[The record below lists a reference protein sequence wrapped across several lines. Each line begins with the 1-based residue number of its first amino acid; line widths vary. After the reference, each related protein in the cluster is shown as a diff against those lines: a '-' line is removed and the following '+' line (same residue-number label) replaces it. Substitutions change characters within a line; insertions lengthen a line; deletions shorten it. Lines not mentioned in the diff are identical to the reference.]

1 MQPHSAAL
9 EQYVQ
14 ELATQFVL
22 GDQDDRATSVA
33 QMLGTLSRISEAA
46 RAAGSDAVVA
56 ASGELIRKLQVANG
70 GGPPRKDLQSGIE
83 ALQRAVTAA
92 TPSAPASSGLGSLAQ
107 DLELISDFI
116 VEARE
121 HLNNVETQLLAIEQ
135 DPSKTAPLQSL
146 FRSFH
151 TIKGLAGFLEF
162 HEVQRVCHE
171 VETLLDRARNNELAI
186 TPEIA
191 DLLLE
196 SQDYLTREIG
206 QIENCALGKGVR
218 SPANPAALLEKVRA
232 VLEGRPLIAPEEG
245 PAAEAAPEPAPA
257 ALFNPVQPEP
267 ETQKQ
272 AQPQQDQPR
281 DEAPVQPQSTGPTPA
296 ADSKRPAEAPAAAA
310 ASGAQQQPRADRLVK
325 VDTGKLDYL
334 VDMVGE
340 LVVAQSLIRHD
351 PAFKSTTDMRLQKN
365 LLQLGRITDEVQ
377 RASMAMRMVPIGQLF
392 QKMDRLIRDLSRK
405 SGKKIE
411 LETQGRE
418 IEMDRNMVEELG
430 DPLMHMV
437 RNAVDHGIETSE
449 ERGKSGK
456 AAVAKVRLRAQ
467 HQAGQILITVSD
479 DGRGINRQKILEKAI
494 RMGLVETGGSL
505 TDNEVFHLIFEPG
518 FSTAEKVTDLSG
530 RGVGMDV
537 VKKQIHK
544 LRGRIEI
551 ASRPGQGTDFMMK
564 LPLTLA
570 IIDGLIV
577 KVGDERFIV
586 PLASVREVLQPR
598 EGMITT
604 MENRAEVAVVRD
616 HLFPIVR
623 LHQRFGIQPKSRD
636 LMEGL
641 LMLLETHGRTY
652 SLAVDE
658 LIGKQEVVIKT
669 LGETFR
675 DIPGVAGGAILGD
688 GRVGLILDVDGL
700 YKGSR
705 NA

>member
-1 MQPHSAAL
+1 MQPQTAVL

-22 GDQDDRATSVA
+22 GGDQEDGPAAIA
-33 QMLGTLSRISEAA
+33 QMLKTLSRISETA
-46 RAAGSDAVVA
+46 RSVGSQAVVE
-56 ASGELIRKLQVANG
+56 ASGQLARRLESANG
-70 GGPPRKDLQSGIE
+70 GAPPRKEVQSGIE
-83 ALQRAVTAA
+83 ALQHAIAA
-92 TPSAPASSGLGSLAQ
+92 AASPAPAASSLASLAQ
-107 DLELISDFI
+107 DLELVSDFI

-135 DPSKTAPLQSL
+135 DPSQSAPLQSL

-162 HEVQRVCHE
+162 HEVQEVCHE
-171 VETLLDRARNNELAI
+171 VETLLDRARNNELEI
-186 TPEIA
+186 TPEIT

-196 SQDYLTREIG
+196 SLDYLTREIG
-206 QIENCALGKGVR
+206 RIENSALGKGVAA
-218 SPANPAALLEKVRA
+218 PADPAALLEKVRS
-232 VLEGRPLIAPEEG
+232 VLEGRAPSE
-245 PAAEAAPEPAPA
+245 PPQADTAVAAPEPEPVAPPESVLAAPSGDATKAADGPPA
-257 ALFNPVQPEP
+257 AAPPVSSS
-267 ETQKQ
+267 
-272 AQPQQDQPR
+272 AS
-281 DEAPVQPQSTGPTPA
+281 STTTKTMNGTN
-296 ADSKRPAEAPAAAA
+296 SAPAAANGTN
-310 ASGAQQQPRADRLVK
+310 GAQQVRADRLVK

-365 LLQLGRITDEVQ
+365 LVQLGRITDEVQ

-411 LETQGRE
+411 LETHGRD

-437 RNAVDHGIETSE
+437 RNAVDHGIENAE
-449 ERGKSGK
+449 ERAASGK
-456 AAVAKVRLRAQ
+456 PAVAKVRLRAQ

-494 RMGLVETGGSL
+494 RMGLVESGGSL
-505 TDNEVFHLIFEPG
+505 NDNEVFHLIFEPG
-518 FSTAEKVTDLSG
+518 FSTADKVTDLSG

-551 ASRPGQGTDFMMK
+551 ASRPGQGTDFAMK

-577 KVGDERFIV
+577 KVGEERFIV

-604 MENRAEVAVVRD
+604 MENRAEVAVVRE

-623 LHQRFGIQPKSRD
+623 LHQRFDVKPKSTN
-636 LMEGL
+636 LMDGL

-675 DIPGVAGGAILGD
+675 DVPGVAGGAILGD

>member
-1 MQPHSAAL
+1 MQPETAAL

-22 GDQDDRATSVA
+22 GGDQEDGPHSIA
-33 QMLGTLSRISEAA
+33 QMLSTLGRISETA
-46 RAAGSDAVVA
+46 RAAGLQTVVD
-56 ASGELIRKLQVANG
+56 ASGELARKLQPARRGKAGRAATQKNRG
-70 GGPPRKDLQSGIE
+70 ATQSGIE
-83 ALQRAVTAA
+83 ALQRAISALSRA
-92 TPSAPASSGLGSLAQ
+92 PSSFGSLAQ
-107 DLELISDFI
+107 DRDLVSDFI

-121 HLNNVETQLLAIEQ
+121 HLGNVESQLLLIEQ
-135 DPSKTAPLQSL
+135 DPSQTAAPQSL

-162 HEVQRVCHE
+162 HEVQAICHE
-171 VETLLDRARNNELAI
+171 VETLLDRARNNELDITSAI
-186 TPEIA
+186 T

-196 SQDYLTREIG
+196 SADYLTREIG
-206 QIENCALGKGVR
+206 RIEHCILGNGTAA
-218 SPANPAALLEKVRA
+218 PADPAALLEKLRA
-232 VLEGRPLIAPEEG
+232 VLERGTPDPETASSTPVSAAP
-245 PAAEAAPEPAPA
+245 AAPENA
-257 ALFNPVQPEP
+257 AI
-267 ETQKQ
+267 
-272 AQPQQDQPR
+272 
-281 DEAPVQPQSTGPTPA
+281 
-296 ADSKRPAEAPAAAA
+296 A
-310 ASGAQQQPRADRLVK
+310 ASPAKNNGNNGKQVRGDRLVK

-351 PAFKSTTDMRLQKN
+351 PAFKSTTDMRLQRN

-405 SGKKIE
+405 HGKKIE
-411 LETQGRE
+411 LETHGRD
-418 IEMDRNMVEELG
+418 IEMDRNLVEELG

-437 RNAVDHGIETSE
+437 RNAVDHGIETAA
-449 ERGKSGK
+449 ERLASGK
-456 AAVAKVRLRAQ
+456 PPVAKVCLSAQ

-479 DGRGINRQKILEKAI
+479 DGRGINRQRIFDKAV
-494 RMGLVETGGSL
+494 RMGLVDPGASL
-505 TDNEVFHLIFEPG
+505 TDRDVFHLIFEPG

-551 ASRPGQGTDFMMK
+551 ASRPGQGTDFLLK

-577 KVGDERFIV
+577 KVGSERFIV

-616 HLFPIVR
+616 QLFPIVR
-623 LHQRFGIQPKSRD
+623 LHERFNVEPRSRNLLD
-636 LMEGL
+636 GL
-641 LMLLETHGRTY
+641 LMLLETHGRTF

-658 LIGKQEVVIKT
+658 LIGKQEVVIKN
-669 LGETFR
+669 LGETFQ
-675 DIPGVAGGAILGD
+675 DVPGVAGAAILGD

>member
-1 MQPHSAAL
+1 MQPQTAAL

-22 GDQDDRATSVA
+22 GGDREDAPAAIA
-33 QMLGTLSRISEAA
+33 QMLSTLSRISETA
-46 RAAGSDAVVA
+46 RAAGSQAVLE
-56 ASGELIRKLQVANG
+56 ASGQLARRLQSAEGGAAARKEV
-70 GGPPRKDLQSGIE
+70 QSGIE
-83 ALQRAVTAA
+83 ALQRAVAA
-92 TPSAPASSGLGSLAQ
+92 AASPAPASGLGSLAQ
-107 DLELISDFI
+107 DLELVSDFI

-135 DPSKTAPLQSL
+135 DPSQTAPPQSL

-162 HEVQRVCHE
+162 HEVQEVCHD
-171 VETLLDRARNNELAI
+171 VETLLDRARNNELEI
-186 TPEIA
+186 TPEIT

-196 SQDYLTREIG
+196 SADYLTREIG
-206 QIENCALGKGVR
+206 RIEHCALGKGTAA
-218 SPANPAALLEKVRA
+218 PADPAALLEKVRA
-232 VLEGRPLIAPEEG
+232 VLEGRAASAPLAVIEPP
-245 PAAEAAPEPAPA
+245 PATPPEPQLA
-257 ALFNPVQPEP
+257 
-267 ETQKQ
+267 
-272 AQPQQDQPR
+272 R
-281 DEAPVQPQSTGPTPA
+281 PTPEIKK
-296 ADSKRPAEAPAAAA
+296 SAEVPAAAA
-310 ASGAQQQPRADRLVK
+310 NGATAQQQVRGDRLVK

-405 SGKKIE
+405 SGKRIE
-411 LETQGRE
+411 LETHGRD

-437 RNAVDHGIETSE
+437 RNAVDHGIETAA
-449 ERGKSGK
+449 ERAASGK
-456 AAVAKVRLRAQ
+456 PVVARVRLRAQ

-518 FSTAEKVTDLSG
+518 FSTADKVTDLSG

-551 ASRPGQGTDFMMK
+551 SSRAGQGTDFMMK

-623 LHQRFGIQPKSRD
+623 LHQRFDVRPKSTN
-636 LMEGL
+636 LMDGL

-675 DIPGVAGGAILGD
+675 DVPGVAGGAILGD

>member
-1 MQPHSAAL
+1 MQPETAAL
-9 EQYVQ
+9 EQSVQ

-22 GDQDDRATSVA
+22 GGEQGGPDSIAR
-33 QMLGTLSRISEAA
+33 MLGTLSRISEAA
-46 RAAGSDAVVA
+46 RAAGSEALVK
-56 ASGELIRKLQVANG
+56 ASGELTRVLQPKRGKPARGKV
-70 GGPPRKDLQSGIE
+70 QCGIE
-83 ALQRAVTAA
+83 ALQRALGTTAA
-92 TPSAPASSGLGSLAQ
+92 TRDAAPPAPNAFTTLAQ
-107 DLELISDFI
+107 DKQLISEFT

-121 HLNNVETQLLAIEQ
+121 HLGNVEMQVLAIEQ
-135 DPSKTAPLQSL
+135 DPSQKGPLQSL

-151 TIKGLAGFLEF
+151 SIKGLAGFLEF
-162 HEVQRVCHE
+162 NEVQEVCHD
-171 VETLLDRARNNELAI
+171 VETLLDRARNNELTITSAI
-186 TPEIA
+186 T

-196 SQDYLTREIG
+196 SGDYLTREIG
-206 QIENCALGKGVR
+206 RIEHCSLGNGEAA
-218 SPANPAALLEKVRA
+218 PASPAALLAKVRA
-232 VLEGRPLIAPEEG
+232 VLNERT
-245 PAAEAAPEPAPA
+245 
-257 ALFNPVQPEP
+257 
-267 ETQKQ
+267 ET
-272 AQPQQDQPR
+272 R
-281 DEAPVQPQSTGPTPA
+281 ET
-296 ADSKRPAEAPAAAA
+296 AAAA
-310 ASGAQQQPRADRLVK
+310 VGPIKNAADAVCPEAAGTDATGPVENVADNASPVPTGPAESAAGVAGPARVRGDRLVK

-351 PAFKSTTDMRLQKN
+351 PAFKSTTDMRLQRN

-392 QKMDRLIRDLSRK
+392 QKMERLIRDLSRK
-405 SGKKIE
+405 QGKRIE
-411 LETQGRE
+411 LETHGRD

-437 RNAVDHGIETSE
+437 RNAADHGIESAK
-449 ERGKSGK
+449 EREASGK
-456 AAVAKVRLRAQ
+456 PAVAKVRLRAQ

-479 DGRGINRQKILEKAI
+479 DGRGMSRQRIFDKAV
-494 RMGLVETGGSL
+494 RMGLVESTAVLS
-505 TDNEVFHLIFEPG
+505 DDEVFHLIFEPG

-551 ASRPGQGTDFMMK
+551 ASRPGKGTDFLLK

-577 KVGDERFIV
+577 KVGAERFII
-586 PLASVREVLQPR
+586 PLASVREVLQPQ
-598 EGMITT
+598 EGMIAT

-616 HLFPIVR
+616 HLYPMVR
-623 LHQRFGIQPKSRD
+623 LHQRFGVQPRSTN
-636 LMEGL
+636 LMDGL
-641 LMLLETHGRTY
+641 LMLLETHGRTF

-669 LGETFR
+669 LGETFQ
-675 DIPGVAGGAILGD
+675 DVPGVAGGAILGD

-705 NA
+705 NG

>member
-1 MQPHSAAL
+1 MQPETAAL

-22 GDQDDRATSVA
+22 GADQEDGPSSIA
-33 QMLGTLSRISEAA
+33 QMLGTLGRISEAA
-46 RAAGSDAVVA
+46 RAAGSPAVVE
-56 ASGELIRKLQVANG
+56 ASSELARKLQSANG
-70 GGPPRKDLQSGIE
+70 GAAERSGVQSSIE
-83 ALQRAVTAA
+83 ALQRAVGALSTAA
-92 TPSAPASSGLGSLAQ
+92 TPAPSTFGSLAQ
-107 DLELISDFI
+107 DLELVSDFM

-121 HLNNVETQLLAIEQ
+121 HLRNVESQLLAIEQ
-135 DPSKTAPLQSL
+135 DPSGTGPLQSL

-162 HEVQRVCHE
+162 HEVQKVCHD
-171 VETLLDRARNNELAI
+171 VETLLDRARNNELEI
-186 TPEIA
+186 TPEIT

-196 SQDYLTREIG
+196 SADYLTREIG
-206 QIENCALGKGVR
+206 RIEHCILGNGTAA
-218 SPANPAALLEKVRA
+218 PADPAVLLEKVRA
-232 VLEGRPLIAPEEG
+232 ALEGRLMETAPE
-245 PAAEAAPEPAPA
+245 AAVELDTVEEAPEAEPAPKSA
-257 ALFNPVQPEP
+257 AAEP
-267 ETQKQ
+267 KTAAEPTM
-272 AQPQQDQPR
+272 
-281 DEAPVQPQSTGPTPA
+281 APVAATRANAADAACPVEAGTPA
-296 ADSKRPAEAPAAAA
+296 AANGNNGKQLR
-310 ASGAQQQPRADRLVK
+310 GDRLVK

-392 QKMDRLIRDLSRK
+392 QKMERLIRDLSRK
-405 SGKKIE
+405 HGKKIE
-411 LETQGRE
+411 LETQGRD

-437 RNAVDHGIETSE
+437 RNAVDHGIETASE
-449 ERGKSGK
+449 RLASGK
-456 AAVAKVRLRAQ
+456 APVAKVRLRAQ
-467 HQAGQILITVSD
+467 HQAGQVLITVSD
-479 DGRGINRQKILEKAI
+479 DGRGIDRQKIFEKAL
-494 RMGLVETGGSL
+494 RMKLVEPGASL
-505 TDNEVFHLIFEPG
+505 TDNDVFHLIFEPG

-551 ASRPGQGTDFMMK
+551 ASRPGQGTDFLLK

-577 KVGDERFIV
+577 KVGGERFIV

-598 EGMITT
+598 EGMIAT

-623 LHQRFGIQPKSRD
+623 LHQRFGLQPRSTN
-636 LMEGL
+636 LMDGL

-658 LIGKQEVVIKT
+658 LIGKQEVVIKN

-675 DIPGVAGGAILGD
+675 DVPGVAGGAILGD

>member
-1 MQPHSAAL
+1 MAVL
-9 EQYVQ
+9 EEAEPEP
-14 ELATQFVL
+14 ELAPKCE
-22 GDQDDRATSVA
+22 APAPAPAVA
-33 QMLGTLSRISEAA
+33 
-46 RAAGSDAVVA
+46 
-56 ASGELIRKLQVANG
+56 
-70 GGPPRKDLQSGIE
+70 
-83 ALQRAVTAA
+83 
-92 TPSAPASSGLGSLAQ
+92 APAS
-107 DLELISDFI
+107 
-116 VEARE
+116 
-121 HLNNVETQLLAIEQ
+121 
-135 DPSKTAPLQSL
+135 K
-146 FRSFH
+146 
-151 TIKGLAGFLEF
+151 
-162 HEVQRVCHE
+162 
-171 VETLLDRARNNELAI
+171 
-186 TPEIA
+186 
-191 DLLLE
+191 
-196 SQDYLTREIG
+196 
-206 QIENCALGKGVR
+206 
-218 SPANPAALLEKVRA
+218 PAASN
-232 VLEGRPLIAPEEG
+232 GNNDSNG
-245 PAAEAAPEPAPA
+245 
-257 ALFNPVQPEP
+257 
-267 ETQKQ
+267 KQ
-272 AQPQQDQPR
+272 LR
-281 DEAPVQPQSTGPTPA
+281 G
-296 ADSKRPAEAPAAAA
+296 
-310 ASGAQQQPRADRLVK
+310 DRLVK

-351 PAFKSTTDMRLQKN
+351 PAFKSTTDMRLQRN

-392 QKMDRLIRDLSRK
+392 QKMERLIRDLSRK
-405 SGKKIE
+405 HGKKIE
-411 LETQGRE
+411 LETQGRD

-437 RNAVDHGIETSE
+437 RNAVDHGIETAE
-449 ERGKSGK
+449 QRLASGK
-456 AAVAKVRLRAQ
+456 APVAKVRLRAQ
-467 HQAGQILITVSD
+467 HQAGQVLITVSD
-479 DGRGINRQKILEKAI
+479 DGRGIDRQRIFDKAV
-494 RMGLVETGGSL
+494 RMGLVEPTASL
-505 TDNEVFHLIFEPG
+505 SDNDVFHLIFEPG

-551 ASRPGQGTDFMMK
+551 ASRPGAGTDFLLK

-577 KVGDERFIV
+577 KVGGERFIV

-623 LHQRFGIQPKSRD
+623 LHERFGVEPRSRN
-636 LMEGL
+636 LMDGL
-641 LMLLETHGRTY
+641 LMMLETHGRTY

-658 LIGKQEVVIKT
+658 LIGKQEVVIKN

-675 DIPGVAGGAILGD
+675 DVPGVAGGAILGD

>member
-1 MQPHSAAL
+1 MQPQTAAL

-22 GDQDDRATSVA
+22 GADQEDGPASIA
-33 QMLGTLSRISEAA
+33 QMLGTLGRISETA
-46 RAAGSDAVVA
+46 RAVGSPAVA
-56 ASGELIRKLQVANG
+56 DASGELARKLQSADGDNAEG
-70 GGPPRKDLQSGIE
+70 GAAQSSRGAIQSGIE
-83 ALQRAVTAA
+83 ALQRAVGMLSTSGA
-92 TPSAPASSGLGSLAQ
+92 APAANTFGSLAQ
-107 DLELISDFI
+107 DLELVSDFI

-121 HLNNVETQLLAIEQ
+121 HLGNVESQLLAIEQ
-135 DPSKTAPLQSL
+135 DPSGTGPLQSL

-162 HEVQRVCHE
+162 REVQEVCHD
-171 VETLLDRARNNELAI
+171 VETLLDRARNNELEI
-186 TPEIA
+186 TPEIT

-196 SQDYLTREIG
+196 SADYLTHEIG
-206 QIENCALGKGVR
+206 RIEHCILGNGTAA
-218 SPANPAALLEKVRA
+218 PACPDALLEKVRA
-232 VLEGRPLIAPEEG
+232 VLEGRSVEETPEAIEPETVEPEAVGEAPE
-245 PAAEAAPEPAPA
+245 AEPAP
-257 ALFNPVQPEP
+257 
-267 ETQKQ
+267 K
-272 AQPQQDQPR
+272 
-281 DEAPVQPQSTGPTPA
+281 S
-296 ADSKRPAEAPAAAA
+296 APAAAA
-310 ASGAQQQPRADRLVK
+310 RENAAGAPCPTQQSPVNGNDGKQLRGDRLVK

-392 QKMDRLIRDLSRK
+392 QKMERLIRDLSRK
-405 SGKKIE
+405 HGKRIE
-411 LETQGRE
+411 LETQGRD

-437 RNAVDHGIETSE
+437 RNAVDHGIETAT
-449 ERGKSGK
+449 EREASGK
-456 AAVAKVRLRAQ
+456 PPVAKVRLRAQ

-479 DGRGINRQKILEKAI
+479 DGRGIDRQKIFDKAL
-494 RMGLVETGGSL
+494 RMGLVESTSTL
-505 TDNEVFHLIFEPG
+505 TDNDVFHLIFEPG

-551 ASRPGQGTDFMMK
+551 ASRPGQGTDFLLK

-577 KVGDERFIV
+577 KVGGERFIV

-623 LHQRFGIQPKSRD
+623 LHQRFEIEPRSRNLLD
-636 LMEGL
+636 GL

-658 LIGKQEVVIKT
+658 LIGKQEVVIKN

-675 DIPGVAGGAILGD
+675 DVPGVAGGAILGD

>member
-1 MQPHSAAL
+1 MQPETAAL

-22 GDQDDRATSVA
+22 GSGQEDGPASIA
-33 QMLGTLSRISEAA
+33 QMLGTLARISETA
-46 RAAGSDAVVA
+46 RAAGSQAVVE
-56 ASGELIRKLQVANG
+56 ASGALTGKLKSANG
-70 GGPPRKDLQSGIE
+70 SGPERKSVQSGIE
-83 ALQRAVTAA
+83 ALQQAIGTLSGGIPGGSKG
-92 TPSAPASSGLGSLAQ
+92 TAPANNFGSLAQ
-107 DLELISDFI
+107 DLELVSDFM

-121 HLNNVETQLLAIEQ
+121 HLGNVETQLLAIEQ
-135 DPSKTAPLQSL
+135 DPTGAGPLQSL

-162 HEVQRVCHE
+162 HEVQGVCHE
-171 VETLLDRARNNELAI
+171 VETLLDRARNNELHITSAI
-186 TPEIA
+186 T

-196 SQDYLTREIG
+196 SADYLTREIG
-206 QIENCALGKGVR
+206 RIEQCILGTGTATAD
-218 SPANPAALLEKVRA
+218 SPAALLDKVRA
-232 VLEGRPLIAPEEG
+232 VLEGRVVEPVPQVAPVEVVEVKTV
-245 PAAEAAPEPAPA
+245 PEPEAKEAVAACPPAPA
-257 ALFNPVQPEP
+257 TNGNNHGKPL
-267 ETQKQ
+267 
-272 AQPQQDQPR
+272 R
-281 DEAPVQPQSTGPTPA
+281 G
-296 ADSKRPAEAPAAAA
+296 
-310 ASGAQQQPRADRLVK
+310 DRLVK

-351 PAFKSTTDMRLQKN
+351 PAFKSTTDMRLQRN

-392 QKMDRLIRDLSRK
+392 QKMERLIRDLSRK
-405 SGKKIE
+405 HGKKIE
-411 LETQGRE
+411 LETQGRD

-437 RNAVDHGIETSE
+437 RNAVDHGIETAA
-449 ERGKSGK
+449 ERLASGK
-456 AAVAKVRLRAQ
+456 PAVAKVTLRAQ
-467 HQAGQILITVSD
+467 HQAGQVLITVSD
-479 DGRGINRQKILEKAI
+479 DGRGIDRQRIFEKAV
-494 RMGLVETGGSL
+494 RMGLAEPGASL
-505 TDNEVFHLIFEPG
+505 NDNEVFHLIFEPG

-551 ASRPGQGTDFMMK
+551 ASQPGKGTDFLLK

-577 KVGDERFIV
+577 KVGEERFIV
-586 PLASVREVLQPR
+586 PLASVREVLQPK

-623 LHQRFGIQPKSRD
+623 LHQRFNVQPRSEN
-636 LMEGL
+636 LMDGL
-641 LMLLETHGRTY
+641 LMLLETHGRTF

-658 LIGKQEVVIKT
+658 LIGKQEVVIKS

-675 DIPGVAGGAILGD
+675 DVPGVAGGAILGD

>member
-1 MQPHSAAL
+1 MQPETAAL
-9 EQYVQ
+9 EQFVQ

-22 GDQDDRATSVA
+22 GGDRGDDPASTA
-33 QMLGTLSRISEAA
+33 QMLATLGRISEAA
-46 RAAGSDAVVA
+46 RASGSTAVVD
-56 ASGELIRKLQVANG
+56 ASGELTRKLQPANG
-70 GGPPRKDLQSGIE
+70 GGPERKEVQSGIE
-83 ALQRAVTAA
+83 ALQKAISSLAASASAPAA
-92 TPSAPASSGLGSLAQ
+92 TPSSFGSLAQ
-107 DLELISDFI
+107 DLDLVSDFM

-121 HLNNVETQLLAIEQ
+121 HLSNVETQLLALEQ
-135 DPSKTAPLQSL
+135 EPAAPGPLQSL

-162 HEVQRVCHE
+162 HDVQSVCHD

-186 TPEIA
+186 TPEIT

-196 SQDYLTREIG
+196 SADYLTREIG
-206 QIENCALGKGVR
+206 RIEHCILGNGTT
-218 SPANPAALLEKVRA
+218 AADNPAPLLDKVRA
-232 VLEGRPLIAPEEG
+232 VLEGGEV
-245 PAAEAAPEPAPA
+245 EAAPEPEAIAEATTPEVRPEPVQDAAPEAAPEAAKRPVSTPTVPA
-257 ALFNPVQPEP
+257 ATEQKKPAV
-267 ETQKQ
+267 ETAGVKQ
-272 AQPQQDQPR
+272 
-281 DEAPVQPQSTGPTPA
+281 V
-296 ADSKRPAEAPAAAA
+296 RP
-310 ASGAQQQPRADRLVK
+310 DRLVK

-351 PAFKSTTDMRLQKN
+351 PAFKSTTDMRLQRN

-405 SGKKIE
+405 WGKKIE
-411 LETQGRE
+411 LETTGRD

-437 RNAVDHGIETSE
+437 RNAVDHGIETAE
-449 ERGKSGK
+449 ERKATGKP
-456 AAVAKVRLRAQ
+456 AVAKVRLKAQ

-479 DGRGINRQKILEKAI
+479 DGRGINRQRIFEKAV
-494 RMGLVETGGSL
+494 RMGLADPNSSL
-505 TDNEVFHLIFEPG
+505 SDNEVFHLIFEPG

-551 ASRPGQGTDFMMK
+551 ASRPGDGTDFLLK

-577 KVGDERFIV
+577 KVGAERFIV

-598 EGMITT
+598 EGMLTT

-623 LHQRFGIQPKSRD
+623 LHQRFNIEPRSRN

-658 LIGKQEVVIKT
+658 LIGKQEVVIKN

-675 DIPGVAGGAILGD
+675 DVPGVAGGAILGD
-688 GRVGLILDVDGL
+688 GRVGLILDVDAL
-700 YKGSR
+700 YKGTR

>member
-1 MQPHSAAL
+1 MGMQPETAAL
-9 EQYVQ
+9 ERYVQ

-22 GDQDDRATSVA
+22 GGDLEDGPASIA
-33 QMLGTLSRISEAA
+33 QMLSTLGRISETA
-46 RAAGSDAVVA
+46 RAAGSQAVA
-56 ASGELIRKLQVANG
+56 DASGELARKLESASA
-70 GGPPRKDLQSGIE
+70 GPPERGAVQSGIE
-83 ALQRAVTAA
+83 ALQRAIGALSTATVT
-92 TPSAPASSGLGSLAQ
+92 PPANTFGSLAQ
-107 DLELISDFI
+107 DLELVSDFI

-121 HLNNVETQLLAIEQ
+121 HLGNVESQLLVLEQ
-135 DPSKTAPLQSL
+135 DPSQTGPLQSL

-162 HEVQRVCHE
+162 HEVQEVCHD
-171 VETLLDRARNNELAI
+171 VETLLDRARNNELEI
-186 TPEIA
+186 TPEIT

-196 SQDYLTREIG
+196 SADYLTREIG
-206 QIENCALGKGVR
+206 RIEHCILGNGTAA
-218 SPANPAALLEKVRA
+218 PACPAVLLEKVRA
-232 VLEGRPLIAPEEG
+232 ALEGRVVEE
-245 PAAEAAPEPAPA
+245 EVEEAPEPKAVEPEADVRENAPFA
-257 ALFNPVQPEP
+257 ACPEP
-267 ETQKQ
+267 IAAAPKT
-272 AQPQQDQPR
+272 
-281 DEAPVQPQSTGPTPA
+281 APVPATVKTPA
-296 ADSKRPAEAPAAAA
+296 GA
-310 ASGAQQQPRADRLVK
+310 ASPANGNNGQQLRGDRLVK

-351 PAFKSTTDMRLQKN
+351 PAFKSTTDMRLQRN

-405 SGKKIE
+405 HNKKIE
-411 LETQGRE
+411 LETHGRD

-437 RNAVDHGIETSE
+437 RNAVDHGIETTA
-449 ERGKSGK
+449 ERLASGK
-456 AAVAKVRLRAQ
+456 PPVAKVRLRAQ

-479 DGRGINRQKILEKAI
+479 DGRGIDRQKILEKAL
-494 RMGLVETGGSL
+494 RMRLVEPGASL
-505 TDNEVFHLIFEPG
+505 TDNDVFHLIFEPG

-551 ASRPGQGTDFMMK
+551 ASRPGQGTDFQLK

-577 KVGDERFIV
+577 KVGGERFIV

-598 EGMITT
+598 EGMLTT

-623 LHQRFGIQPKSRD
+623 LHQRFGIEPRSRNLLD
-636 LMEGL
+636 GL

-658 LIGKQEVVIKT
+658 LIGKQEVVIKN

-675 DIPGVAGGAILGD
+675 DVPGVAGGAILGD

>member
-1 MQPHSAAL
+1 MQPETAAL
-9 EQYVQ
+9 EQSVQ

-22 GDQDDRATSVA
+22 AGEQGGPDSIA

-46 RAAGSDAVVA
+46 RATGSEELLKAT
-56 ASGELIRKLQVANG
+56 GELARTLQPKRGRPARGKV
-70 GGPPRKDLQSGIE
+70 QSGIE
-83 ALQRAVTAA
+83 ALQQALGTIAAVTA
-92 TPSAPASSGLGSLAQ
+92 PAPAPPNTFASLAQ
-107 DLELISDFI
+107 DKELVSEFI

-121 HLNNVETQLLAIEQ
+121 HLGNVEMQVLAIEQ
-135 DPSKTAPLQSL
+135 DPSQSGPLQSL

-151 TIKGLAGFLEF
+151 SIKGLAGFLEF
-162 HEVQRVCHE
+162 HEVQEVCHD
-171 VETLLDRARNNELAI
+171 VETLLDRARNNELTITPAI
-186 TPEIA
+186 T

-196 SQDYLTREIG
+196 SGDYLTREIG
-206 QIENCALGKGVR
+206 RIEHCSLGDGEAAPA
-218 SPANPAALLEKVRA
+218 SPAAVLAKVRA
-232 VLEGRPLIAPEEG
+232 VLNERTETKAEETAAVAAGPEAAGPDVTGPGETVAVAAG
-245 PAAEAAPEPAPA
+245 PAR
-257 ALFNPVQPEP
+257 V
-267 ETQKQ
+267 
-272 AQPQQDQPR
+272 R
-281 DEAPVQPQSTGPTPA
+281 G
-296 ADSKRPAEAPAAAA
+296 
-310 ASGAQQQPRADRLVK
+310 DRLVK

-351 PAFKSTTDMRLQKN
+351 PAFKSTTDMRLQRN

-405 SGKKIE
+405 QGKRIE
-411 LETQGRE
+411 LETQGRD

-437 RNAVDHGIETSE
+437 RNAADHGIESAK
-449 ERGKSGK
+449 EREASGK
-456 AAVAKVRLRAQ
+456 PAVAKIQLRAQ

-479 DGRGINRQKILEKAI
+479 DGRGISRQRIFDKAV
-494 RMGLVETGGSL
+494 RMGLVESTAVLS
-505 TDNEVFHLIFEPG
+505 DDEVFHLIFEPG

-551 ASRPGQGTDFMMK
+551 ASRPGKGTNFLLK

-577 KVGDERFIV
+577 KVGAERFII
-586 PLASVREVLQPR
+586 PLASVREVLQPK

-616 HLFPIVR
+616 QLFPIVR
-623 LHQRFGIQPKSRD
+623 LHQRFGVQPRSTN
-636 LMEGL
+636 LMDGL
-641 LMLLETHGRTY
+641 LMLLETHGRTF

-669 LGETFR
+669 LGETFQ
-675 DIPGVAGGAILGD
+675 DVPGVAGGAILGD

-705 NA
+705 NG

>member
-1 MQPHSAAL
+1 MQLQSAAL

-22 GDQDDRATSVA
+22 GGDPQDGPAAIA
-33 QMLGTLSRISEAA
+33 QMLSTLSRISETA
-46 RAAGSDAVVA
+46 RSVGSQAVLE
-56 ASGELIRKLQVANG
+56 ASGKLTRTLEAANG
-70 GGPPRKDLQSGIE
+70 GAAARREVQSGIE
-83 ALQRAVTAA
+83 ALQRAVAA
-92 TPSAPASSGLGSLAQ
+92 VASPAPEAGKLGSLAQ
-107 DLELISDFI
+107 DLELVSDFI

-135 DPSKTAPLQSL
+135 DPSQTAPLQSL

-162 HEVQRVCHE
+162 HEVQEVCHD
-171 VETLLDRARNNELAI
+171 VETLLDRARNNELEI
-186 TPEIA
+186 TPEVT

-196 SQDYLTREIG
+196 SSDYLNREIG
-206 QIENCALGKGVR
+206 RIEKCALGKGTAA
-218 SPANPAALLEKVRA
+218 PANPGALLEKVRA
-232 VLEGRPLIAPEEG
+232 VLEGRTATEPARNTPVTACEPQPASFRPPVQPAA
-245 PAAEAAPEPAPA
+245 PAAETKKAAAE
-257 ALFNPVQPEP
+257 
-267 ETQKQ
+267 
-272 AQPQQDQPR
+272 
-281 DEAPVQPQSTGPTPA
+281 TPA
-296 ADSKRPAEAPAAAA
+296 NANGAT
-310 ASGAQQQPRADRLVK
+310 AQQQVRTDRLVK

-411 LETQGRE
+411 LETHGRD

-437 RNAVDHGIETSE
+437 RNAVDHGIETAE
-449 ERGKSGK
+449 ERAASGK
-456 AAVAKVRLRAQ
+456 PATARVRLRAQ

-494 RMGLVETGGSL
+494 RMGLVESGGSL
-505 TDNEVFHLIFEPG
+505 NDNEVFHLIFEPG
-518 FSTAEKVTDLSG
+518 FSTADKVTDLSG

-544 LRGRIEI
+544 LRGRIDI
-551 ASRPGQGTDFMMK
+551 SSRPGQGTDFMMK

-577 KVGDERFIV
+577 KVGEERFIV

-604 MENRAEVAVVRD
+604 MENRAEVAVVRE

-623 LHQRFGIQPKSRD
+623 LHQRFEVRPKSTN
-636 LMEGL
+636 LMDGL

-675 DIPGVAGGAILGD
+675 DVPGVAGGAILGD

>member
-1 MQPHSAAL
+1 MQPETAAL
-9 EQYVQ
+9 EQCVQ

-22 GDQDDRATSVA
+22 GGEQGGPDSIAR
-33 QMLGTLSRISEAA
+33 MLGTLSRISEAA
-46 RAAGSDAVVA
+46 RAIGSEAVLT
-56 ASGELIRKLQVANG
+56 ASGELARSLQAKKRRPARSKV
-70 GGPPRKDLQSGIE
+70 QSGIE
-83 ALQRAVTAA
+83 ALQRAVGTIAA
-92 TPSAPASSGLGSLAQ
+92 AAAPAPAPPNTFASLAQ
-107 DLELISDFI
+107 DKELVSEFI
-116 VEARE
+116 LEARE
-121 HLNNVETQLLAIEQ
+121 HLGNVEMQVLAIEQ
-135 DPSKTAPLQSL
+135 DPSQSGPLQSL

-151 TIKGLAGFLEF
+151 SIKGLAGFLEF
-162 HEVQRVCHE
+162 HEMQEVCHD
-171 VETLLDRARNNELAI
+171 VETLLDRARNNELTITSAI
-186 TPEIA
+186 T

-196 SQDYLTREIG
+196 SGDYLTREIG
-206 QIENCALGKGVR
+206 RIEHFNLGNREGA
-218 SPANPAALLEKVRA
+218 PASPAALLAKVRA
-232 VLEGRPLIAPEEG
+232 VLDERT
-245 PAAEAAPEPAPA
+245 
-257 ALFNPVQPEP
+257 
-267 ETQKQ
+267 ET
-272 AQPQQDQPR
+272 R
-281 DEAPVQPQSTGPTPA
+281 ET
-296 ADSKRPAEAPAAAA
+296 AAAA
-310 ASGAQQQPRADRLVK
+310 AGPVKNAADDASPDAAGPTETAPVDAGPARVRGDRLVK

-351 PAFKSTTDMRLQKN
+351 PAFKSTTDMRLQRN

-405 SGKKIE
+405 QGKRIE
-411 LETQGRE
+411 LETQGRD

-437 RNAVDHGIETSE
+437 RNAADHGIESPE
-449 ERGKSGK
+449 EREAGGKP
-456 AAVAKVRLRAQ
+456 AVARIRLRAQ

-479 DGRGINRQKILEKAI
+479 DGRGISRQRVLEKAV
-494 RMGLVETGGSL
+494 RMGLLEPTAVLS
-505 TDNEVFHLIFEPG
+505 DDEVFHLIFEPG

-551 ASRPGQGTDFMMK
+551 ASRPGKGTDFLLK

-577 KVGDERFIV
+577 KVGAERFII
-586 PLASVREVLQPR
+586 PLASVREVLQPQ
-598 EGMITT
+598 EGMIAT

-616 HLFPIVR
+616 HLYPIVR
-623 LHQRFGIQPKSRD
+623 LHQRFGVKPRSTN
-636 LMEGL
+636 LMDGL
-641 LMLLETHGRTY
+641 LMLLETHGRTF

-669 LGETFR
+669 LGETFQ
-675 DIPGVAGGAILGD
+675 DVPGVAGGAILGD

-705 NA
+705 NG

>member
-1 MQPHSAAL
+1 MQPQTAAL

-22 GDQDDRATSVA
+22 GGDREDGPAVIA
-33 QMLGTLSRISEAA
+33 QMLSTLSRISETA
-46 RAAGSDAVVA
+46 RSAGSQAVVE
-56 ASGELIRKLQVANG
+56 ASAQLARKLQSTSG
-70 GGPPRKDLQSGIE
+70 GAAPRKEVQSGIE
-83 ALQRAVTAA
+83 ALQRAIASAA
-92 TPSAPASSGLGSLAQ
+92 SPTPASGLSSLAQ
-107 DLELISDFI
+107 DLELVSDFI

-135 DPSKTAPLQSL
+135 DPSQTGPLQSL

-162 HEVQRVCHE
+162 HEVQEVCHD
-171 VETLLDRARNNELAI
+171 VETLLDRARNNELEI
-186 TPEIA
+186 TPEIT

-206 QIENCALGKGVR
+206 RIENGALGKGTAA
-218 SPANPAALLEKVRA
+218 PANPAALLEKVRA
-232 VLEGRPLIAPEEG
+232 VLEGREVSEPAESAPVRMPEPQPASQAELPPQAPPAAPAPEVKKSALDAPSAAAS
-245 PAAEAAPEPAPA
+245 PA
-257 ALFNPVQPEP
+257 
-267 ETQKQ
+267 
-272 AQPQQDQPR
+272 
-281 DEAPVQPQSTGPTPA
+281 S
-296 ADSKRPAEAPAAAA
+296 SPAAATA
-310 ASGAQQQPRADRLVK
+310 NGASAPQQVRADRLVK

-411 LETQGRE
+411 LETHGRD

-437 RNAVDHGIETSE
+437 RNAVDHGIETAE
-449 ERGKSGK
+449 ERAASGK
-456 AAVAKVRLRAQ
+456 PPVARVRLRAQ

-518 FSTAEKVTDLSG
+518 FSTADKVTDLSG

-623 LHQRFGIQPKSRD
+623 LHQRFEVKPKSTN
-636 LMEGL
+636 LMDGL

-675 DIPGVAGGAILGD
+675 DVPGVAGGAILGD

>member
-1 MQPHSAAL
+1 MQPQSATL

-22 GDQDDRATSVA
+22 GGDQEEGPAAIA
-33 QMLGTLSRISEAA
+33 QMLSTLSRISETA
-46 RAAGSDAVVA
+46 RSAGSQAVVEV
-56 ASGELIRKLQVANG
+56 SGQLARKLQSANG
-70 GGPPRKDLQSGIE
+70 GATPRKEVQSGIE
-83 ALQRAVTAA
+83 ALQRAIASAA
-92 TPSAPASSGLGSLAQ
+92 SPTPAASGLSSLAQ
-107 DLELISDFI
+107 DMELVSDFI

-135 DPSKTAPLQSL
+135 DPSQTAPPQSL

-162 HEVQRVCHE
+162 HEVQEVCHD
-171 VETLLDRARNNELAI
+171 VETLLDRARNNELEI
-186 TPEIA
+186 TSEIT

-196 SQDYLTREIG
+196 SLDYLTREIG
-206 QIENCALGKGVR
+206 RIENGALGKGTAA
-218 SPANPAALLEKVRA
+218 PANPAALLEKVRA
-232 VLEGRPLIAPEEG
+232 VLEGRAVSEPAESAPVPMPEPQPASQAELPPQVQPAAPAPEVKKSAVEV
-245 PAAEAAPEPAPA
+245 PASASSVAASPA
-257 ALFNPVQPEP
+257 
-267 ETQKQ
+267 
-272 AQPQQDQPR
+272 
-281 DEAPVQPQSTGPTPA
+281 SSPT
-296 ADSKRPAEAPAAAA
+296 AAATN
-310 ASGAQQQPRADRLVK
+310 GANGQQQVRADRLVK

-365 LLQLGRITDEVQ
+365 LVQLGRITDEVQ

-411 LETQGRE
+411 LETHGRD

-437 RNAVDHGIETSE
+437 RNAADHGIETAE
-449 ERGKSGK
+449 ERAVSGK
-456 AAVAKVRLRAQ
+456 PPVARVRLRAQ
-467 HQAGQILITVSD
+467 HQAGQILITISD
-479 DGRGINRQKILEKAI
+479 DGRGINRQKIIEKAI
-494 RMGLVETGGSL
+494 RMGLLESGGSL

-518 FSTAEKVTDLSG
+518 FSTADKVTDLSG

-551 ASRPGQGTDFMMK
+551 ASCPGQGTDFMMK

-604 MENRAEVAVVRD
+604 MENRAEVAVVRE

-623 LHQRFGIQPKSRD
+623 LHQRFDVKPKSTN
-636 LMEGL
+636 LMDGL

-675 DIPGVAGGAILGD
+675 DVPGVAGGAILGD

>member
-1 MQPHSAAL
+1 MQPQTAAL

-22 GDQDDRATSVA
+22 GGDQEDDPAATA
-33 QMLGTLSRISEAA
+33 RMLSTLSRISEAA
-46 RAAGSDAVVA
+46 RASGSEAVVE
-56 ASGELIRKLQVANG
+56 ASGQLTRRLQAANG
-70 GGPPRKDLQSGIE
+70 GAPARKEVQSGIE
-83 ALQRAVTAA
+83 ALQRAIASAA
-92 TPSAPASSGLGSLAQ
+92 SPAPAAGGLGSLAQ
-107 DLELISDFI
+107 DLELVSDFI

-121 HLNNVETQLLAIEQ
+121 HLNNVETQLLVIEQ
-135 DPSKTAPLQSL
+135 DPSQTAPLQSL

-162 HEVQRVCHE
+162 HQVQAVCHD
-171 VETLLDRARNNELAI
+171 VETLLDRARNNELEI
-186 TPEIA
+186 TPEIT

-196 SQDYLTREIG
+196 SLDYLTREIG
-206 QIENCALGKGVR
+206 RIENCSFGKGGAA
-218 SPANPAALLEKVRA
+218 PADPAALLEKVRA
-232 VLEGRPLIAPEEG
+232 VLEGRAVSEPARSAAG
-245 PAAEAAPEPAPA
+245 PASEPEPVSQGE
-257 ALFNPVQPEP
+257 L
-267 ETQKQ
+267 
-272 AQPQQDQPR
+272 
-281 DEAPVQPQSTGPTPA
+281 PTPA
-296 ADSKRPAEAPAAAA
+296 KPAAPAPEVKKSAAAVATSATAPPASLSTPAAANGA
-310 ASGAQQQPRADRLVK
+310 AAPQQVRADRLVK

-411 LETQGRE
+411 LETQGRD

-437 RNAVDHGIETSE
+437 RNAVDHGIENAE
-449 ERGKSGK
+449 ERAATGKP
-456 AAVAKVRLRAQ
+456 AVAKVRLRAQ
-467 HQAGQILITVSD
+467 HQAGQILISVSD

-518 FSTAEKVTDLSG
+518 FSTADKVTDLSG

-623 LHQRFGIQPKSRD
+623 LHQRFEVRPKSTN
-636 LMEGL
+636 LMDGL

-675 DIPGVAGGAILGD
+675 DVPGVAGGAILGD

>member
-1 MQPHSAAL
+1 MQPETAAL
-9 EQYVQ
+9 EQCVQ

-22 GDQDDRATSVA
+22 SGEQGGPDSIAE
-33 QMLGTLSRISEAA
+33 MLGTLSRISEAA
-46 RAAGSDAVVA
+46 RASGSEALVKA
-56 ASGELIRKLQVANG
+56 TGELTRTLQPKRGRPARGKV
-70 GGPPRKDLQSGIE
+70 QSGIE
-83 ALQRAVTAA
+83 ALQQALGTIVATAA
-92 TPSAPASSGLGSLAQ
+92 PVPASSNTFASLAQ
-107 DLELISDFI
+107 DKELVSEFI

-121 HLNNVETQLLAIEQ
+121 HLGNVEMQVLAIEQ
-135 DPSKTAPLQSL
+135 DPSQSGPLQSL

-151 TIKGLAGFLEF
+151 SIKGLAGFLEF
-162 HEVQRVCHE
+162 HEVQEVCHD
-171 VETLLDRARNNELAI
+171 VETLLDRARNNELTITSAI
-186 TPEIA
+186 S

-196 SQDYLTREIG
+196 SGDYLTREIG
-206 QIENCALGKGVR
+206 RIEHCRLDDGEGA
-218 SPANPAALLEKVRA
+218 PASPAALLAKVRA
-232 VLEGRPLIAPEEG
+232 VLDDRKTTENAAVAAGPVKNAADDASPDAASPTETAPVDAG
-245 PAAEAAPEPAPA
+245 PAR
-257 ALFNPVQPEP
+257 V
-267 ETQKQ
+267 
-272 AQPQQDQPR
+272 R
-281 DEAPVQPQSTGPTPA
+281 G
-296 ADSKRPAEAPAAAA
+296 
-310 ASGAQQQPRADRLVK
+310 DRLVK

-351 PAFKSTTDMRLQKN
+351 PAFKSTTDMRLQRN

-405 SGKKIE
+405 HGKRIE
-411 LETQGRE
+411 LETHGRD

-437 RNAVDHGIETSE
+437 RNAVDHGIEPAE
-449 ERGKSGK
+449 ERAASGK
-456 AAVAKVRLRAQ
+456 PAIAKVRLSAQ

-479 DGRGINRQKILEKAI
+479 DGRGISQQRVLEKAV
-494 RMGLVETGGSL
+494 RMGLLEPTAVLSN
-505 TDNEVFHLIFEPG
+505 DEVFHLIFEPG

-551 ASRPGQGTDFMMK
+551 ASRPGKGTDFLLK

-577 KVGDERFIV
+577 KVGAERFII
-586 PLASVREVLQPR
+586 PLASVREVLQPQ
-598 EGMITT
+598 EGMIAT

-616 HLFPIVR
+616 HLYPIVR
-623 LHQRFGIQPKSRD
+623 LHQRFGIEPRSTN
-636 LMEGL
+636 LMDGL
-641 LMLLETHGRTY
+641 LMLLETHGRTF

-669 LGETFR
+669 LGETFQ
-675 DIPGVAGGAILGD
+675 DVPGVAGGAILGD

>member
-1 MQPHSAAL
+1 MRPETAAL

-22 GDQDDRATSVA
+22 GGEQEDGPASIA
-33 QMLGTLSRISEAA
+33 QMLGTLGRISETA
-46 RAAGSDAVVA
+46 RAAGSQTVVE
-56 ASGELIRKLQVANG
+56 ASGELARKLQSANG
-70 GGPPRKDLQSGIE
+70 GKAERGAVQSSIE
-83 ALQRAVTAA
+83 ALQRAIGTLATAA
-92 TPSAPASSGLGSLAQ
+92 AAPSTFGSLAQ
-107 DLELISDFI
+107 DLELVSDFM

-121 HLNNVETQLLAIEQ
+121 HLSNVESQLLAIEQ
-135 DPSKTAPLQSL
+135 DPSGTGPLQSL

-162 HEVQRVCHE
+162 HEVQEVCHD
-171 VETLLDRARNNELAI
+171 VETLLDRARNNELEI
-186 TPEIA
+186 TPEIT

-196 SQDYLTREIG
+196 SADYLTREIG
-206 QIENCALGKGVR
+206 RIEHCILGNGTAA
-218 SPANPAALLEKVRA
+218 PANPAALLEKVRA
-232 VLEGRPLIAPEEG
+232 ALEGRV
-245 PAAEAAPEPAPA
+245 AAEPEPKP
-257 ALFNPVQPEP
+257 
-267 ETQKQ
+267 
-272 AQPQQDQPR
+272 
-281 DEAPVQPQSTGPTPA
+281 
-296 ADSKRPAEAPAAAA
+296 EAPAVITENAAGA
-310 ASGAQQQPRADRLVK
+310 ACPESKQLRGDRLVK

-351 PAFKSTTDMRLQKN
+351 PAFKSTTDMRLQRN

-392 QKMDRLIRDLSRK
+392 QKMERLIRDLSRK
-405 SGKKIE
+405 HGKKIE
-411 LETQGRE
+411 LETQGRD

-437 RNAVDHGIETSE
+437 RNAVDHGIETAA
-449 ERGKSGK
+449 ERVASGK
-456 AAVAKVRLRAQ
+456 PPTAKVRLRAQ
-467 HQAGQILITVSD
+467 HQAGQVLITVSD
-479 DGRGINRQKILEKAI
+479 DGRGIDRQRIFDKAL
-494 RMGLVETGGSL
+494 RMGLVEPGATLS
-505 TDNEVFHLIFEPG
+505 DHDVFHLIFEPG
-518 FSTAEKVTDLSG
+518 FSTAEKVTNLSG

-551 ASRPGQGTDFMMK
+551 ASRPGEGTDFLLK

-577 KVGDERFIV
+577 KVGGERFIV

-598 EGMITT
+598 EGMVTT

-623 LHQRFGIQPKSRD
+623 LHQRFGVEPRSTN
-636 LMEGL
+636 LMDGL

-658 LIGKQEVVIKT
+658 LIGKQEVVIKN

-675 DIPGVAGGAILGD
+675 DVPGVAGGAILGD

>member
-1 MQPHSAAL
+1 MQPETAAL

-22 GDQDDRATSVA
+22 GDEQGGPDSIA

-46 RAAGSDAVVA
+46 RATGSEALVKA
-56 ASGELIRKLQVANG
+56 TGELTRTLQPKRGKPARGKV
-70 GGPPRKDLQSGIE
+70 QSGIE
-83 ALQRAVTAA
+83 ALQRALGTTAA
-92 TPSAPASSGLGSLAQ
+92 TGDAAPPAPNAFTTLAQ
-107 DLELISDFI
+107 DKQLISEFT

-121 HLNNVETQLLAIEQ
+121 HLGNVEMQVLAIEQ
-135 DPSKTAPLQSL
+135 DPSQSGPLQSL

-151 TIKGLAGFLEF
+151 SIKGLAGFLEF
-162 HEVQRVCHE
+162 HEVQEVCHD
-171 VETLLDRARNNELAI
+171 VETLLDRARNNELTITSAI
-186 TPEIA
+186 T

-196 SQDYLTREIG
+196 SGDYLTREIG
-206 QIENCALGKGVR
+206 RIEHCSLGDGEAA
-218 SPANPAALLEKVRA
+218 PASPAALLAKVRA
-232 VLEGRPLIAPEEG
+232 VLNERTET
-245 PAAEAAPEPAPA
+245 AE
-257 ALFNPVQPEP
+257 
-267 ETQKQ
+267 T
-272 AQPQQDQPR
+272 
-281 DEAPVQPQSTGPTPA
+281 
-296 ADSKRPAEAPAAAA
+296 AAAA
-310 ASGAQQQPRADRLVK
+310 AGPEVAGTDVTSPVKNGADDTSPDATSTAETAADAAGPVAAGPARVRGDRLVK

-351 PAFKSTTDMRLQKN
+351 PAFKSTTDMRLQRN

-405 SGKKIE
+405 QNKRIE
-411 LETQGRE
+411 LETHGRD

-437 RNAVDHGIETSE
+437 RNSVDHGIESAE
-449 ERGKSGK
+449 ERKASGK
-456 AAVAKVRLRAQ
+456 PAIAKVRLRAQ

-479 DGRGINRQKILEKAI
+479 DGRGISRQRIFDKAV
-494 RMGLVETGGSL
+494 RMGLVESTAVLS
-505 TDNEVFHLIFEPG
+505 DDEVFHLIFEPG

-551 ASRPGQGTDFMMK
+551 ASRPGIGTDFILK

-577 KVGDERFIV
+577 KVGAERFII

-616 HLFPIVR
+616 HLYPIVR
-623 LHQRFGIQPKSRD
+623 LHQRFGVEPRSTN
-636 LMEGL
+636 LMDGL
-641 LMLLETHGRTY
+641 LMLLETHGRTF

-669 LGETFR
+669 LGETFQ
-675 DIPGVAGGAILGD
+675 DVPGVAGGAILGD

-705 NA
+705 NG